1 MLKGCRPADPAFY
14 DMPQGTQKSSTL
26 AFIAVVIV
34 VVALLLMAS

>member
-1 MLKGCRPADPAFY
+1 MLKARRRADPPEG
-14 DMPQGTQKSSTL
+14 DMPQGTRKSSTL